1 MQLPFMHIA
10 TIMSM
15 MFLASKKNVSMI
27 DWLDDFLVRSIL
39 AGLMMVSIAA
49 PMGCLMVWQR
59 LAFLSDTLGHAAV
72 LGVGIGLLLEVNPM
86 FGVLA
91 VVILI
96 VFSLSQVANFN
107 NALSE
112 TTLAI
117 ISHTGLAGGLIL
129 LGALPSNSV
138 SLEAILFGDL
148 LATTRSDLLMIL
160 VTTLILLVLLIRHWR
175 PFVALS
181 VSREIAQAEG
191 ISVRKEQFL
200 MYMMIALLVAV
211 LMKVMGVLLIAAM
224 LVIPTTSAR
233 LLSQNPEQMVLF
245 SAVFGVLS
253 LAGGITGSFHFDW
266 QTGPSIVLS
275 ATIFLVITL
284 LVTRQISLWTRR
296 RSG

>member
-1 MQLPFMHIA
+1 MRIA

-15 MFLASKKNVSMI
+15 MYLGSKRAANMI

-72 LGVGIGLLLEVNPM
+72 LGVGIGLLLEINPM

-148 LATTRSDLLMIL
+148 LATTRADLLMIL
-160 VTTLILLVLLIRHWR
+160 LTTLILLILLIRHWR

-245 SAVFGVLS
+245 SAVFGILS
-253 LAGGITGSFHFDW
+253 LAGGITSSFQFDW

-275 ATIFLVITL
+275 ATVFLVITL

-296 RSG
+296 

>member
-1 MQLPFMHIA
+1 
-10 TIMSM
+10 
-15 MFLASKKNVSMI
+15 MI
-27 DWLDDFLVRSIL
+27 DWLDDFLFRSIL

-86 FGVLA
+86 FGVLT

-129 LGALPSNSV
+129 LGVLPSNSV

-148 LATTRSDLLMIL
+148 LATTHSDLLMIL

-245 SAVFGVLS
+245 SAAFGVLS
-253 LAGGITGSFHFDW
+253 LAGGITSSFQFDW

-275 ATIFLVITL
+275 ATAFLVITL
-284 LVTRQISLWTRR
+284 LITRQISLWTRR

>member
-1 MQLPFMHIA
+1 
-10 TIMSM
+10 MSDHNM
-15 MFLASKKNVSMI
+15 NE
-27 DWLDDFLVRSIL
+27 WLDDFLVRSIL
-39 AGLMMVSIAA
+39 AGLMMVSISA

-72 LGVGIGLLLEVNPM
+72 MGVGLGLLLQVHPM
-86 FGVLA
+86 IGVLA
-91 VVILI
+91 VAFLI
-96 VFSLSQVANFN
+96 VFSLSHVASFN

-129 LGALPSNSV
+129 LGILPSNSV

-160 VTTLILLVLLIRHWR
+160 ATTILLLFLLLRHWR
-175 PFVALS
+175 AFVALS

-191 ISVRKEQFL
+191 IAVKKEQFL

-233 LLSQNPEQMVLF
+233 LLSHNPEQMVLF
-245 SAVFGVLS
+245 SAFFGVLS
-253 LAGGITGSFHFDW
+253 LGGGILGSFRLDW

-275 ATIFLVITL
+275 ATALLLLTL
-284 LVTRQISLWTRR
+284 FVTRQLTLWKRR
-296 RSG
+296 RNA